1 LTQSLKDLSFQ
12 ALFDVAADA
21 MLLIDATGHV
31 VLANG
36 AAQELLEYPEV
47 DICGLEVEALIPMRY
62 RDHHHHMRDM
72 FSRKPEPRSM
82 GGSRELFALKRDG
95 KEIMVD
101 IALSPM
107 RTEEQVFTLV
117 TFYPTDQR
125 HQAEDALRISE
136 ERLRLAKQAAG
147 LGVFDFDANHNVLHW
162 DEKMRELWGAET
174 SEAVTYQRFV
184 TAIHPEDRAARQAA
198 LDRAIDPAGNGEYHV
213 EYRVTN
219 PIDGIERWV
228 SAMGRMHFENGH
240 ATRVVGVARDITEH
254 KSFEKKMQD
263 QRAET
268 ETLFTQQVAAQTV
281 SAIAHELNQPLAAVS
296 AYSEVALHALQ
307 SDVVDTESLKR
318 ALKGCVEQAQRAG
331 RSLHE
336 LLAFLQ
342 KGDLVKTRLNI
353 NEVVKE
359 ALNIAKNNGYG
370 AFNPKL
376 HLDPNIPLV
385 IGNRIQIQK
394 VLVNLLRNAVE
405 AMRGAKVSSS
415 PISITVCTNPEINM
429 AHVTVQDSGPG
440 LDRETAGRVFEPFF
454 TTKPTGI
461 GMGLAISRALTEA
474 NGGQLWLDPDTSNG
488 ATFHFTIPFAP

>member
-1 LTQSLKDLSFQ
+1 MTQSLKDLSFQ

-31 VLANG
+31 VLANA

-47 DICGLEVEALIPMRY
+47 DICGLEISALMPSRY
-62 RDHHHHMRDM
+62 REHHMHFM
-72 FSRKPEPRSM
+72 SAYSRKPEQRAM
-82 GGSRELFALKRDG
+82 GSGKVLFALRRDG
-95 KEIMVD
+95 QEISID
-101 IALSPM
+101 IALSPIH
-107 RTEEQVFTLV
+107 TKEQLFTLV
-117 TFYPTDQR
+117 TLYPTDR
-125 HQAEDALRISE
+125 RRAAEAALRISE

-147 LGVFDFDANHNVLHW
+147 LGVFDFDANHNILHW
-162 DEKMRELWGAET
+162 DERMRELWGAET
-174 SEAVTYQRFV
+174 NESISYKRFV
-184 TAIHPEDRAARQAA
+184 TAIHPDDRAARQAA
-198 LDRAIDPAGNGEYHV
+198 LDQAIESTNNGEYQA

-219 PIDGIERWV
+219 PTNGVERWV
-228 SAMGRMHFENGH
+228 SAVGRMHFEDGH
-240 ATRVVGVARDITEH
+240 ATRLVGVARDITEQ
-254 KSFEKKMQD
+254 KTLEKKLQE

-268 ETLFTQQVAAQTV
+268 ESLFTQQVAAQTV

-318 ALKGCVEQAQRAG
+318 ALIGCVEQAQRAG

-376 HLDPNIPLV
+376 HLDTNIPLV

-405 AMRGAKVSSS
+405 AMRGANVPSSA
-415 PISITVCTNPEINM
+415 ISITVRTNPEINM

-440 LDRETAGRVFEPFF
+440 LDRETANRVFEPFF

-488 ATFHFTIPFAP
+488 AAFHFTIPFAP